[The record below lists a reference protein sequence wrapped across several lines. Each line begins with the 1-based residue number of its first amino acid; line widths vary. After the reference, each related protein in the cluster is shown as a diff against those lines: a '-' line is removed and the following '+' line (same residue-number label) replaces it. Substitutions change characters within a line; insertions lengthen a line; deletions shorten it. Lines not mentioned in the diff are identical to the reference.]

1 MLQKLK
7 DLGTKISPE
16 EIYITLAV
24 SLLLLLVFVAL
35 LGLGSGIFH
44 WTIAFALASV
54 IIAYLVEKGI
64 V

>member
-1 MLQKLK
+1 MLQKLRS
-7 DLGTKISPE
+7 LGAKFGPD

-24 SLLLLLVFVAL
+24 ALLLLLVFVAV